1 MTRSNPSKRIAEAR
15 ELLARMRAA
24 LLTPTPEAIDGEL
37 PALKQ
42 ALQCLQEL
50 QPEAGLQTE
59 PEAGLRIELEM
70 LHAEVRRVA
79 GLIEGGAALQA
90 GWAKV
95 LAAAAGGYTAG
106 GEAAPLTVRG
116 RLSLEG

>member
-1 MTRSNPSKRIAEAR
+1 
-15 ELLARMRAA
+15 
-24 LLTPTPEAIDGEL
+24 
-37 PALKQ
+37 
-42 ALQCLQEL
+42 
-50 QPEAGLQTE
+50 
-59 PEAGLRIELEM
+59 M

>member
-24 LLTPTPEAIDGEL
+24 LLTPTPEVIEREL
-37 PALKQ
+37 PALEET
-42 ALQCLQEL
+42 LRCLRTL
-50 QPEAGLQTE
+50 QPEAGL
-59 PEAGLRIELEM
+59 RVELEM
-70 LHAEVRRVA
+70 LHADVRRVA

-106 GEAAPLTVRG
+106 GDAAPLSVRG